1 VNFEKINFLMSH
13 TNIKVHAVWATK
25 YRKPLLIKEIRF
37 LICQHIRMHAHSK
50 GILIHSI
57 EGYHDHIHC
66 LYTLPADLSLGQS
79 IQILK
84 GESAFW
90 INKQNYFSHPFAW
103 AKEYYAVSVSQ
114 AAVPEIALYIYAQ
127 EQKHLH
133 FDEVIKAFGVKNNP
147 RL

>member
-1 VNFEKINFLMSH
+1 MSH
-13 TNIKVHAVWATK
+13 TNLKVHAVWATK
-25 YRKPLLIKEIRF
+25 FRKPLLIKEIRF

-57 EGYHDHIHC
+57 DGYHDHIHC
-66 LYTLPADLSLGQS
+66 LFTLPADLSLSQS
-79 IQILK
+79 VQILK

-90 INKQNYFSHPFAW
+90 INKQDFFSHPFAW
-103 AKEYYAVSVSQ
+103 AKEYYAVSVSESV
-114 AAVPEIALYIYAQ
+114 VPEIALYIYAQ

-133 FDEVIKAFGVKNNP
+133 FDQVIKSFGVKNSP

>member
-1 VNFEKINFLMSH
+1 MSH
-13 TNIKVHAVWATK
+13 TNLKVHAVWATK
-25 YRKPLLIKEIRF
+25 FRKPLLIKEIRF

-57 EGYHDHIHC
+57 DGYHDHIHC
-66 LYTLPADLSLGQS
+66 LFTLPADLSLSQS
-79 IQILK
+79 VQILK

-90 INKQNYFSHPFAW
+90 INKQNFFSHPFAW
-103 AKEYYAVSVSQ
+103 AKEYYAVSVSESV
-114 AAVPEIALYIYAQ
+114 VPEIALYIYAQ

-133 FDEVIKAFGVKNNP
+133 FDQVIKSFGVKNSP

>member
-1 VNFEKINFLMSH
+1 MSH
-13 TNIKVHAVWATK
+13 TNLKVHAVWATK
-25 YRKPLLIKEIRF
+25 FRKPLLIKEIRF

-57 EGYHDHIHC
+57 DGYHDHIHC
-66 LYTLPADLSLGQS
+66 LFTLPADLSLSQS
-79 IQILK
+79 VQILK

-90 INKQNYFSHPFAW
+90 INKQNFFSHPFAW
-103 AKEYYAVSVSQ
+103 AKEYYAVSVSESV
-114 AAVPEIALYIYAQ
+114 VPEIALYIYAQ

-133 FDEVIKAFGVKNNP
+133 FDQVIKSFRVKNNP